1 MSETTT
7 TADDVPPAGRPVR
20 LVPTP
25 PGFRRLVLGLCAATL
40 APLFGF
46 LIGSMAGSPDP
57 GPEMNAQYLGLFV
70 GFVLGGLGL
79 AVAFLGGRRLWGH
92 YRRLRTAEETS

>member
-1 MSETTT
+1 MSETTHDS
-7 TADDVPPAGRPVR
+7 APPGRPVR

-25 PGFRRLVLGLCAATL
+25 PGFWRLVLGVCTATF

-46 LIGSMAGSPDP
+46 LVGSVVGTP
-57 GPEMNAQYLGLFV
+57 GPATEMNAHYWGLFA

-79 AVAFLGGRRLWGH
+79 AVAFLGGRRLWTH
-92 YRRLRTAEETS
+92 HRREAAP

>member
-1 MSETTT
+1 MSDT
-7 TADDVPPAGRPVR
+7 DVPPPGRPVR

-25 PGFRRLVLGLCAATL
+25 PGFWRLVLGICVAAF

-46 LIGSMAGSPDP
+46 LIGSIMGTPEPGAGMS
-57 GPEMNAQYLGLFV
+57 GQYLGLFV

-79 AVAFLGGRRLWGH
+79 GTAILGIRRLFVH
-92 YRRLRTAEETS
+92 YRRRDREEVRA

>member
-1 MSETTT
+1 MSETTHDS
-7 TADDVPPAGRPVR
+7 APPGRPVR

-25 PGFRRLVLGLCAATL
+25 PGFWRLVLGLCAATF

-46 LIGSMAGSPDP
+46 LLGSVLGTSGTGTELSP
-57 GPEMNAQYLGLFV
+57 QYLGLFT

-79 AVAFLGGRRLWGH
+79 AVAFLGGRRLWFH
-92 YRRLRTAEETS
+92 YRRHGTETGAS